1 MAIVALAVLV
11 WGVRRGGAMVR
22 VLAGRFVQPPDEEV
36 AGLDSEAAESPPT
49 PDASSEVGEDGHSAQ
64 ETSID
69 DDEIDR

>member
-1 MAIVALAVLV
+1 MA
-11 WGVRRGGAMVR
+11 RCD
-22 VLAGRFVQPPDEEV
+22 FVQPPDEEV